1 MAQDIILPFRKK
13 PFTPEEHLRMI
24 RIVALCVGV
33 FFFFGSFFMSQL
45 DYIGMYISLMIMMW
59 TGGSGAIMTFGLYSR
74 FGTTAGA
81 FVSMISSIVLGAFGI
96 FLNRNWADRVYPFLK
111 AHDWVGPVGD
121 LLAALSRPFSPYV
134 VWEMNPVKCPVNTYE
149 MIFIIVCITM
159 TLYVLVS
166 LSQTLKITLRPF
178 RISWREDR
186 LFNLERMLHRGKY
199 SLDGEVKTRMEWSL
213 RNVFSK
219 LIGITPEYTLGDK
232 ITAWGIF
239 FYSIVYQ
246 FVLAFVLVFV
256 WNCFWRWPSEWWSTY
271 FFITLLV
278 VPVVLAAITTV

>member
-1 MAQDIILPFRKK
+1 
-13 PFTPEEHLRMI
+13 
-24 RIVALCVGV
+24 
-33 FFFFGSFFMSQL
+33 
-45 DYIGMYISLMIMMW
+45 
-59 TGGSGAIMTFGLYSR
+59 
-74 FGTTAGA
+74 
-81 FVSMISSIVLGAFGI
+81 
-96 FLNRNWADRVYPFLK
+96 
-111 AHDWVGPVGD
+111 
-121 LLAALSRPFSPYV
+121 
-134 VWEMNPVKCPVNTYE
+134 
-149 MIFIIVCITM
+149 M

-246 FVLAFVLVFV
+246 FILAFVLVFV

-271 FFITLLV
+271 FFVTLLA
-278 VPVVLAAITTV
+278 VPVVLAAITTVWFGIGGVIDLRQLFRDLRVRVVNPLDDGRVEDSMSIVDKAELEAVDKRKSSDD